1 MYIGSWKIDDTP
13 TFTVTTHTASTGAVT
28 DADAVPAYRVYED
41 ETGTAILTGNMAK
54 LDDAGT
60 TGFYSEQITLS
71 AANGFEKGKSYNII
85 ITAAVA
91 AVTGATIR
99 VLQIEAEVDANAVS
113 NIGAGVITAAAIA
126 TDAIDADAIADNAI
140 NAAAIAADAI
150 TAAKIADGAID
161 AATFAAGAINAAAI
175 AADAITAAKIAD
187 GAIDAATFAAGA
199 INAAAIAADAIGA
212 AELAADAVTEIAN
225 AVWDTDATGRQTQ
238 GSFGQAIGDPAADT
252 NTIYGAVVT
261 GATGATIAADIITID
276 DLLDTEVAAIKAKT
290 DNLPADPAD
299 ASDIAASFTTV
310 NTKLDTIDDF
320 LDTEVAAI
328 KAKTDNLPAD
338 PADASDIAASFTS
351 LNTKVD
357 TIDDFL
363 DTEVAAIKAKTDQ
376 LTFGTAN
383 RVDAQVYGMEAN
395 VLTALAL
402 AADAVTE
409 IQSGL
414 STLTEA
420 QVQSNVID
428 ALDETLPDS
437 VVADGTRPTIRQ
449 AVYMG
454 YLFNFE
460 RATSGT
466 TVTVRKVDGST
477 SAFTLTLNDAV
488 NPTSVTRS

>member
-71 AANGFEKGKSYNII
+71 AANGFEKGKSYNIV
-85 ITAAVA
+85 ITAAVG

-99 VLQIEAEVDANAVS
+99 NLQIEAEVDANSVS
-113 NIGAGVITAAAIA
+113 NIGANVITAASIA
-126 TDAIDADAIADNAI
+126 TGAIDADAIADGAI
-140 NAAAIAADAI
+140 DAGAFAADAI

-161 AATFAAGAINAAAI
+161 AATFAAGAITATVI
-175 AADAITAAKIAD
+175 AT
-187 GAIDAATFAAGA
+187 GAIDADALAVDAG
-199 INAAAIAADAIGA
+199 
-212 AELAADAVTEIAN
+212 TEIAA
-225 AVWDTDATGRQTQ
+225 AVWGADATTYQAQ
-238 GSFGQAIGDPAADT
+238 GTFGQAIGDPAADA

-261 GATGATIAADIITID
+261 GATGATIAADII
-276 DLLDTEVAAIKAKT
+276 
-290 DNLPADPAD
+290 
-299 ASDIAASFTTV
+299 
-310 NTKLDTIDDF
+310 TIDDF

-338 PADASDIAASFTS
+338 PADASDIAASFTTV
-351 LNTKVD
+351 NTALT

-363 DTEVAAIKAKTDQ
+363 DTEIAAIKAKTDNLPADPADASDIAASFVTVNAALTTIDDFLDTEIAAIKTKTDQ
-376 LTFGTAN
+376 LAFTTAN
-383 RVDAQVYGMEAN
+383 RVDAQVFGMEAN
-395 VLTALAL
+395 TLTAAAS
-402 AADAVTE
+402 AADFVTE
-409 IQSGL
+409 IQANL

-420 QVQSNVID
+420 LVQSNVID

-437 VVADGTRPTIRQ
+437 VPADGTRPTVRQ
-449 AVYMG
+449 ALYIITQFLTEKAV
-454 YLFNFE
+454 
-460 RATSGT
+460 SGT

-477 SAFTLTLNDAV
+477 SLLTLTLDDAT
-488 NPTSVTRS
+488 NPTSITRAS

>member
-71 AANGFEKGKSYNII
+71 AANGFEKGKSYNIV
-85 ITAAVA
+85 ITAAVG

-99 VLQIEAEVDANAVS
+99 NLQIEAEVDANSVS
-113 NIGAGVITAAAIA
+113 NIGANVITAASIA
-126 TDAIDADAIADNAI
+126 TGAIDADAIADGAI
-140 NAAAIAADAI
+140 DAGAFAADAI

-161 AATFAAGAINAAAI
+161 AATFAAGAI
-175 AADAITAAKIAD
+175 TATVIAD

-199 INAAAIAADAIGA
+199 ITATVIATGAIDADA
-212 AELAADAVTEIAN
+212 LAVDAGTEIAA
-225 AVWDTDATGRQTQ
+225 AVWGADATTYQAQ
-238 GSFGQAIGDPAADT
+238 GTFGQAIGDPAADA

-261 GATGATIAADIITID
+261 GATGATIAADII
-276 DLLDTEVAAIKAKT
+276 
-290 DNLPADPAD
+290 
-299 ASDIAASFTTV
+299 
-310 NTKLDTIDDF
+310 TIDDF

-338 PADASDIAASFTS
+338 PADASDIAASFTTV
-351 LNTKVD
+351 NTALT

-363 DTEVAAIKAKTDQ
+363 DTEIAAIKAKTDNLPADPADASDIAASFVTVNAALTTIDDFLDTEIAAIKTKTDQ
-376 LTFGTAN
+376 LAFTTAN
-383 RVDAQVYGMEAN
+383 RVDAQVFGMEAN
-395 VLTALAL
+395 TLTAGAL
-402 AADAVTE
+402 DAGAVTE
-409 IQSGL
+409 IQANL

-420 QVQSNVID
+420 LVQSNVID

-437 VVADGTRPTIRQ
+437 VPADGTRPTVRQ
-449 AVYMG
+449 ALYIITQFLTEKAV
-454 YLFNFE
+454 
-460 RATSGT
+460 SGT

-477 SAFTLTLNDAV
+477 SLLTLTLDDAT
-488 NPTSVTRS
+488 NPTSITRAS